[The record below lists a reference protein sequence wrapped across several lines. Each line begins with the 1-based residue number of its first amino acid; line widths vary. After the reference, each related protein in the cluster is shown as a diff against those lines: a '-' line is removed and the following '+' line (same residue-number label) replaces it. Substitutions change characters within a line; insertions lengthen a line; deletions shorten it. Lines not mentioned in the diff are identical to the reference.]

1 MPRQLSLPEIPRVL
15 TTAEFWKLFGRVE
28 HEQLDFKRGV
38 PDDVQDTIPAMAMTE
53 GGLIVHG
60 VDRDLNIVGCPL
72 SQNTQDRITR
82 FANECDVQVRVQTLR
97 VDDIELT
104 ICAIPEI
111 RGRIVTTP
119 DGRLLRRVGGDCQ
132 PLRGD
137 GLARFVREREERA
150 AEDEILAS
158 FDPVDLDLSLVNKAL
173 RANGRRA
180 VRRDN
185 LDRALIDLGVALP
198 AEPPTGTAVLRA
210 AAILFT
216 RHPEKYVPGAT
227 VQLVRRVGVGP
238 GPGPSEA
245 RLESSGPLP
254 DVVDACIRF
263 IADHTK
269 RYSAVVGTRR
279 EVLPEY
285 PEAVLREAVLNALAH
300 RDYGLSGATVD
311 ITIWDDRIEIQSP
324 GSLPG
329 HITLENM
336 RDEHYSRNRRIMRV
350 LKLLSLVEEYGE
362 GVDRMIQEMEAR
374 LMEPPIFAATPS
386 SVTVTVRNRFLVDVE
401 DQVWLSLL
409 AHYQLSAP
417 ERRAL
422 VLARRDGSV
431 TPRRLRTTLP
441 DANAEAVLSGAVAKG
456 LLVRVGARGGTR
468 YELSDEVVLR
478 AGSKGMEAQV
488 RKRQLLLDEIH
499 RSGSL
504 STAEGAEL
512 IDEDVSVARHLLNDL
527 VRAGLASAEGR
538 TRARRYYPR

>member
-1 MPRQLSLPEIPRVL
+1 M
-15 TTAEFWKLFGRVE
+15 
-28 HEQLDFKRGV
+28 
-38 PDDVQDTIPAMAMTE
+38 
-53 GGLIVHG
+53 
-60 VDRDLNIVGCPL
+60 
-72 SQNTQDRITR
+72 
-82 FANECDVQVRVQTLR
+82 RVQTLR

-185 LDRALIDLGVALP
+185 FDRALIDLGVALP

-422 VLARRDGSV
+422 VLARRNGSV

-441 DANAEAVLSGAVAKG
+441 EANAEAVLSGAVAKG
-456 LLVRVGARGGTR
+456 LLVRVGERGGTR

>member
-1 MPRQLSLPEIPRVL
+1 M
-15 TTAEFWKLFGRVE
+15 
-28 HEQLDFKRGV
+28 
-38 PDDVQDTIPAMAMTE
+38 
-53 GGLIVHG
+53 
-60 VDRDLNIVGCPL
+60 
-72 SQNTQDRITR
+72 
-82 FANECDVQVRVQTLR
+82 
-97 VDDIELT
+97 
-104 ICAIPEI
+104 
-111 RGRIVTTP
+111 
-119 DGRLLRRVGGDCQ
+119 
-132 PLRGD
+132 
-137 GLARFVREREERA
+137 
-150 AEDEILAS
+150 
-158 FDPVDLDLSLVNKAL
+158 
-173 RANGRRA
+173 
-180 VRRDN
+180 
-185 LDRALIDLGVALP
+185 
-198 AEPPTGTAVLRA
+198 
-210 AAILFT
+210 
-216 RHPEKYVPGAT
+216 
-227 VQLVRRVGVGP
+227 
-238 GPGPSEA
+238 
-245 RLESSGPLP
+245 
-254 DVVDACIRF
+254 
-263 IADHTK
+263 
-269 RYSAVVGTRR
+269 
-279 EVLPEY
+279 
-285 PEAVLREAVLNALAH
+285 
-300 RDYGLSGATVD
+300 D

-374 LMEPPIFAATPS
+374 LMEPPVFAATPS

-441 DANAEAVLSGAVAKG
+441 EANAEAVLSGAVAKG
-456 LLVRVGARGGTR
+456 LLVRVGERGGTR

-478 AGSKGMEAQV
+478 AGSKGKEAQV

-538 TRARRYYPR
+538 TRARRYYPK